1 MEDSYKSDNQD
12 ESASNSSNTP
22 KYNYEYNDQRQRPG
36 LGLGSNSTHHINIE
50 RIHQI
55 KNAMINVC
63 RVVNKYGNAPLPPF
77 DSKYIRENGW
87 VDSNSPWADAPVAMN
102 EIASA
107 GIEMNKALQ
116 RDGCQEASSDD
127 DKKEGEWWEP
137 ILSKDTKSATRDS
150 EKSSPRQGV
159 QLSAEEQEQFERIH
173 MEWATNAFAEELEA
187 LRKGT
192 LEQQFGVK
200 KKKVDSVEDLLD
212 QNELSFV
219 VSKQKK
225 SSNNTNSNNGQSE
238 DIDVQVLADMVR
250 SGGNLFSD
258 VEKRMLLRARQHGDS
273 KQKPGSD
280 VDRQNSL
287 SIHELR
293 RRKLGFI

>member
-1 MEDSYKSDNQD
+1 
-12 ESASNSSNTP
+12 
-22 KYNYEYNDQRQRPG
+22 
-36 LGLGSNSTHHINIE
+36 
-50 RIHQI
+50 
-55 KNAMINVC
+55 MINVC

-77 DSKYIRENGW
+77 DAKFIRENGW
-87 VDSNSPWADAPVAMN
+87 EVDSHSPWADAPVAMN

-107 GIEMNKALQ
+107 GIEMNRALQ
-116 RDGCQEASSDD
+116 KHNCEEVSSDD
-127 DKKEGEWWEP
+127 DKKEVEWWEP
-137 ILSKDTKSATRDS
+137 ILSKDAKSATRDS
-150 EKSSPRQGV
+150 EKPSPRQGV

-187 LRKGT
+187 LRNGT

-200 KKKVDSVEDLLD
+200 KKKMDSVEDLLD

-225 SSNNTNSNNGQSE
+225 SSNTTNSNNGQSEE
-238 DIDVQVLADMVR
+238 DIDVQVLADMIR

-258 VEKRMLLRARQHGDS
+258 VEKRMLLRAKQHGDS
-273 KQKPGSD
+273 EQQPSSSD
-280 VDRQNSL
+280 VDRRNSMPM
-287 SIHELR
+287 HELR